1 MWDKIG
7 LAWPGWQVSYCRQD
21 QDGWGTQS
29 PWGWDSAE
37 ENRG

>member
-21 QDGWGTQS
+21 QDGWGDTEPLGVGQC
-29 PWGWDSAE
+29 
-37 ENRG
+37 